1 MLLTLNSQHLHQEA
15 DQEEEAEAEIREH
28 QVLANNPNLE
38 DSFADYAKPQGVQE
52 ESSPATTLATAHVG
66 QERMWRTCES

>member
-1 MLLTLNSQHLHQEA
+1 MLLTLTSQHLLQEG

-38 DSFADYAKPQGVQE
+38 DSFADYA
-52 ESSPATTLATAHVG
+52 
-66 QERMWRTCES
+66 

>member
-1 MLLTLNSQHLHQEA
+1 MLLTLTSQHLLQEG

-52 ESSPATTLATAHVG
+52 ESSPATISAIVHVG
-66 QERMWRTCES
+66 QGRMWRTCES